1 MLVVMDDRLVVE
13 VLHQVDETLI
23 ANEGTRGVDLLDIVR
38 GERVTQQGLVDS
50 RVIVVIF
57 DPAVVC

>member
-1 MLVVMDDRLVVE
+1 MDDRLVVE